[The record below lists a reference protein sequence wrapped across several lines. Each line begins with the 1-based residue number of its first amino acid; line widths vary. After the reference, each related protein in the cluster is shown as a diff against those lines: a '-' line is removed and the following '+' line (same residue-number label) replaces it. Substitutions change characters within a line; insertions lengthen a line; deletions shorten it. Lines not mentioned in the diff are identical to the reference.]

1 MYQVEIYDVTLR
13 DGAQGPGIK
22 FSSDDQIRIVRE
34 LDAFGVAYI
43 EGGQPGSNPK
53 AAELF
58 IRARD
63 LDLKSAKLA
72 AFGSTRHTA
81 NAVEDDP
88 NIRALLEAQTD
99 VVTIFAK
106 SSPRHVT
113 HILRTT
119 LDNNLVIIE
128 ESVAYLR
135 AQKRR
140 VFFDAEHF
148 FDGYCEDPEYALL
161 TLEKAVEAGA
171 EVLALCDTNG
181 GRLPHE
187 VDAIVRAVRMRL
199 PEARLGIHV
208 HNDSGC
214 AVANSLAA
222 VHAGAVQVQGTIN
235 GYGERTGNANLSIII
250 PNLQLKMAVP
260 VVDDA
265 QLANITR
272 LSHLVAELANMA
284 PRDSDPFVGRDAFTH
299 KAGMHADAVR
309 KFKGSYEHITPE
321 IIGNRTRITVS
332 EMSGRASLLNKA
344 AELGLPLDRES
355 PETRHILE
363 RIKELENRGYEFEGA
378 DASLELLMRRAR
390 GDYSTFFKVRGYK
403 VIVNQNSEGIPIS
416 EATVKIE
423 LPDGCSAHTVA
434 EGDGPVDALNNAI
447 RKAIEPTYP
456 ELAEVHLEDYK
467 VRILNGQDATRAMTR
482 VLIESSDLDDTWN
495 TVGVS
500 ENIIS
505 ASYEALID
513 SIKFKLLRTRG
524 GSAADAAARS
534 SAAPQSTAQ

>member
-1 MYQVEIYDVTLR
+1 LYQVEIYDVTLR

-34 LDAFGVAYI
+34 LDAFGIAYI
-43 EGGQPGSNPK
+43 EGGQPSSNPK

-58 IRARD
+58 TRARD
-63 LDLKSAKLA
+63 LDLKTAKLA

-88 NIRALLEAQTD
+88 NIRALLEAQTE

-128 ESVAYLR
+128 ESVSYLR
-135 AQKRR
+135 SQNRR

-161 TLEKAVEAGA
+161 TLQKALEAGA

-187 VDAIVRAVRMRL
+187 IDEIVRSVRMRL

-250 PNLQLKMAVP
+250 PNLQLKMGVP
-260 VVDDA
+260 VVDDN

-321 IIGNRTRITVS
+321 TIGNRTRITVS
-332 EMSGRASLLNKA
+332 EMSGRASLLHKA

-355 PETRHILE
+355 PETKQILE

-390 GDYSTFFKVRGYK
+390 GDYAQFFTVRGFK
-403 VIVNQNSEGIPIS
+403 VIVNQNNNGIPVS

-423 LPDGCSAHTVA
+423 LPDGSLAHTVA

-447 RKAIEPTYP
+447 RKAIGATYP
-456 ELAEVHLEDYK
+456 EVSEVHLEDYK

-513 SIKFKLLRTRG
+513 SIEFKLLRSRG
-524 GSAADAAARS
+524 MDAPPGPRS
-534 SAAPQSTAQ
+534 